1 MNLDEL
7 RSAQA
12 KERRKDSLQHLRD
25 SFYDDVAAY
34 VADLRAARDRR
45 AEQVD
50 NPFAD
55 DDVRRLSDE
64 VETAEEVAEAL
75 YERRVGKV
83 VKLASFAAADMP
95 VDEEGMTTEER
106 ALFDDLVDRIA
117 QNKSRVLDVLAG
129 DAPVDDVT
137 TGGGEAPA
145 DGSPS
150 DGPPADGSTE
160 TVVSPTG
167 TDGDDAVEAPSD
179 RSPRSDAAARDGGTR
194 PDETTDAPPPA
205 QPADAPPREQSAESP
220 SVASHPAESNLAE
233 DHPAD
238 DGALADAMGGA
249 GDAVAEA
256 LDAAEPGE
264 QADGA
269 VPAGEGPG
277 DGDPGD
283 DDPGGGTTD
292 GGRTAVPPEPAPPGA
307 PDAVETDEPSTGRNS
322 AAAATGDASSA
333 EGRPADD
340 PPTDR
345 ATVRITRDV
354 GSIFGVDEREY
365 DLASE
370 DVVTLPVANADPL
383 VERDAAER
391 LD

>member
-50 NPFAD
+50 KPFSD

-95 VDEEGMTTEER
+95 VDADGMTTEER
-106 ALFDDLVDRIA
+106 KLFDDLVSRIEE
-117 QNKSRVLDVLAG
+117 NKSRVLDVLS
-129 DAPVDDVT
+129 
-137 TGGGEAPA
+137 GEAPVESSTEAPVEASAEAPIESSTEAPAEPPSEAPASGREPAA
-145 DGSPS
+145 DGISEGRRPTEEAAVDSGGDPASPAPDPDPS
-150 DGPPADGSTE
+150 NEVPPAGGGGDEDADALAGAMGSGNDE
-160 TVVSPTG
+160 TST
-167 TDGDDAVEAPSD
+167 
-179 RSPRSDAAARDGGTR
+179 SDA
-194 PDETTDAPPPA
+194 E
-205 QPADAPPREQSAESP
+205 
-220 SVASHPAESNLAE
+220 
-233 DHPAD
+233 
-238 DGALADAMGGA
+238 GA
-249 GDAVAEA
+249 
-256 LDAAEPGE
+256 
-264 QADGA
+264 
-269 VPAGEGPG
+269 
-277 DGDPGD
+277 
-283 DDPGGGTTD
+283 TTD
-292 GGRTAVPPEPAPPGA
+292 GGPTAVPPEPAPPGA
-307 PDAVETDEPSTGRNS
+307 PGVDEREAAGEPDSRTESDADATDTDPADG
-322 AAAATGDASSA
+322 ATGSEAGSA
-333 EGRPADD
+333 TGSGVDSEIG
-340 PPTDR
+340 DR

-354 GSIFGVDEREY
+354 GAIFGVDEREY

-370 DVVTLPVANADPL
+370 DVVTLPVENAAPL

>member
-50 NPFAD
+50 KPFSD

-83 VKLASFAAADMP
+83 VKLASFAAAEMS
-95 VDEEGMTTEER
+95 VDADGMTSEER
-106 ALFDDLVDRIA
+106 KLFDDLVDRIKR
-117 QNKSRVLDVLAG
+117 NKSNVLDVLSGEVSVDGAASES
-129 DAPVDDVT
+129 APVP
-137 TGGGEAPA
+137 GA
-145 DGSPS
+145 DSPS
-150 DGPPADGSTE
+150 ESTTDGIAEGEEPAERGEPTEGVAADSREDPVPPAPEPGPSNE
-160 TVVSPTG
+160 TSAAEG
-167 TDGDDAVEAPSD
+167 GDDGVA
-179 RSPRSDAAARDGGTR
+179 DALAGAMGGADDEVADALDAARDGASEGADSL
-194 PDETTDAPPPA
+194 PPTDASG
-205 QPADAPPREQSAESP
+205 RE
-220 SVASHPAESNLAE
+220 
-233 DHPAD
+233 
-238 DGALADAMGGA
+238 
-249 GDAVAEA
+249 
-256 LDAAEPGE
+256 
-264 QADGA
+264 
-269 VPAGEGPG
+269 AGEGTA
-277 DGDPGD
+277 DGT
-283 DDPGGGTTD
+283 PGGATTD
-292 GGRTAVPPEPAPPGA
+292 GGPTAVPPEPAPPGA
-307 PDAVETDEPSTGRNS
+307 PGVDDSETASDTDRVGDATGGTGVSAETDTGSDTEP
-322 AAAATGDASSA
+322 DA
-333 EGRPADD
+333 GID
-340 PPTDR
+340 DR

-354 GSIFGVDEREY
+354 GAIFGVDEREY

-370 DVVTLPVANADPL
+370 DVVTLPVENAEPL